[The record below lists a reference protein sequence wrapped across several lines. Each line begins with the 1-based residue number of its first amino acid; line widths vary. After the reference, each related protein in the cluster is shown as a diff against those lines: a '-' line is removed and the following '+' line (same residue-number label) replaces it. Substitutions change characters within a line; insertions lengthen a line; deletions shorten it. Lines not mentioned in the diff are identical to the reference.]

1 MSNLSETN
9 ESKAAPKF
17 TLNFGYVKS
26 QAKPGSWRR
35 GYMYYREKQ
44 VNDISFTPEGIVS
57 RVKGKFKEAYTTNLI
72 FKPDSLTPKCDCPL
86 EEEWCKH
93 SVALALECIEQNLWE
108 EFYDLPMHDTV
119 SMLPIDE
126 CLGNY
131 RFVLGGRQPK
141 TALIESADDKSKAKP
156 KVHQAHG
163 KINVGKKKHSHQKD
177 ANIPKGIRIGI
188 IDRKSGQPIGNL
200 EPLLRA
206 AIDLEKADSGSFNEA
221 QKREFNVMQL
231 LVKVGQ
237 MSAEDGWYI
246 VPLAE
251 GENIIRL
258 LSQVEEV
265 VDEQKNRV
273 SFESEPLNLLLA
285 VNVSMAANV
294 LVSLH
299 WVKQNAEKKV
309 SDAYPLEEIQLFA
322 KNIPWGMHKQKVYPL
337 ANLLSRLPKD
347 LTRQTFTDIRDA
359 DGGKFMYEVL
369 PDLRKAVD
377 TDLAD
382 IVHQVSLKIKPPT
395 KHITLEV
402 VDETM
407 SKIQARLEFSYDGVK
422 VAFSK
427 KNPDSPY
434 VMVVKKD
441 KDTAYWIKRDIQGE
455 RSAFQAL
462 SEGGMEQMQ
471 TNLFFAEGDNAIDFY
486 NNTLVRLKES
496 ESDPWQV
503 KINGDLDILKGSKF
517 PLKLRASMDFSESV
531 DQFILVIDCII
542 GKREMAMD
550 QVQQYLMQ
558 GKKYFYISKDEGYVE
573 IPLATIL
580 QFGKTLQAFDAETID
595 KDTYKIQTYKA
606 GLLAELID
614 IGVDMNFS
622 GKFKK
627 FWNVISS
634 SESME
639 EVDVPEEVNAELRA
653 YQKQGFNWLWFMY
666 SYGLSGI
673 LADDMGLGKTLQTLV
688 LMQHARKKDGQQPS
702 LVVCPSSI
710 VFNWVN
716 EARRFTPDLKV
727 VRLTGSNRHSA
738 YKELKDADIIVTSYS
753 ILRRDIRALKEYN
766 FRFAVLDES
775 QNIKNQDSQTAAAC
789 KKLTAGHRLALS
801 GTPIENRLSE
811 LWSLFDFL
819 MPGFL
824 YDIDEFRYRYITPI
838 EEKGNRDAER
848 RLKKQVFPFIL
859 RRLKQ
864 DVAKDLPPK
873 IENVLYCELTDA
885 QQDLYVDILE
895 RTKEEVFAQF
905 ADTASAKKSQMS
917 IFSALLRLRQVCC
930 HPRLLDDELSKGLR
944 ESGKFDALKNMI
956 EDVISEGH
964 RILIYSQF
972 VEMLK
977 IIRSWLEQK
986 GIKHEY
992 LTGETRDR
1000 EGTVYRFNNDESIP
1014 IFLISLKAGG
1024 VGLNL
1029 TGADYVIHYD
1039 PWWNPAA
1046 EDQATDRAHRIGQN
1060 KTVFVYRLITKGT
1073 VEEKIMKL
1081 KDRKRDLVDSIIAAD
1096 RSVGKMLT
1104 FDDLKEILSS
1114 DF

>member
-1 MSNLSETN
+1 MTQKKNT
-9 ESKAAPKF
+9 PPIP
-17 TLNFGYVKS
+17 TLENTSQDIIDFNFGYIKS

-35 GYMYYREKQ
+35 GYAYYREKQ
-44 VNDISFTPEGIVS
+44 VNDISFTKEGVVS
-57 RVKGKFKEAYTTNLI
+57 KVKGKFKEAYTTHLD
-72 FKPDSLTPKCDCPL
+72 FKKDGVIAKCDCPL

-93 SVALALECIEQNLWE
+93 SVAVALECVEQKLWE
-108 EFYDLPMHDTV
+108 EFFDLPIEDDAQPVDPKICQGT
-119 SMLPIDE
+119 
-126 CLGNY
+126 Y
-131 RFVLGGRQPK
+131 RFILGERQK
-141 TALIESADDKSKAKP
+141 VKVTKSKS
-156 KVHQAHG
+156 
-163 KINVGKKKHSHQKD
+163 GKKQKVQVKD
-177 ANIPKGIRIGI
+177 APKGIRLRIL
-188 IDRKSGQPIGNL
+188 DRVGNQPIPSV
-200 EPLLRA
+200 EAILRA
-206 AIDLEKADSGSFNEA
+206 AVDLEKNGKA
-221 QKREFNVMQL
+221 QFSEQTKREFNVMQL
-231 LVKVGQ
+231 LLKAGQ
-237 MSAEDGWYI
+237 TKGEDGWFL
-246 VPLAE
+246 VPLNE
-251 GENIIRL
+251 GGQLIQL
-258 LSQVEEV
+258 LSQVEDV
-265 VDEQKNRV
+265 TDEENRRIV
-273 SFESEPLNLLLA
+273 FEQTPLNLLMA

-299 WVKQNAEKKV
+299 WVRQNEHKKV
-309 SDAYPLEEIQLFA
+309 LDAYPLEEITLFS
-322 KNIPWGMHKQKVYPL
+322 KNISWGLLKNHMVPL
-337 ANLLSRLPKD
+337 TNTLSKLPKD
-347 LTRQTFTDIRDA
+347 LTRHTFTDIRDA
-359 DGGKFMYEVL
+359 DGGRFMYETL
-369 PDLRKAVD
+369 PELRKIVD
-377 TDLAD
+377 MDLAD
-382 IVHQVSLKIKPPT
+382 IVDQVELKSKMPKKIL
-395 KHITLEV
+395 TLEL

-407 SKIQARLEFSYDGVK
+407 SKLQARLEFSYDGQK

-434 VMVVKKD
+434 VMITKKD
-441 KDTAYWIKRDIQGE
+441 KDTAYWIKRDIGAEQA
-455 RSAFQAL
+455 AFKVL
-462 SEGGMEQMQ
+462 TDGGLEQMQ
-471 TNLFFAEGDNAIDFY
+471 TNLFFSEGDGSIDFY
-486 NNTLVRLKES
+486 NNTLPHLKES
-496 ESDPWQV
+496 DNDPWQV
-503 KINGDLDILKGSKF
+503 KITGSLESLKGSKH
-517 PLKLRASMDFSESV
+517 PLKLRASLDFSESV
-531 DQFILVIDCII
+531 DQFILVIDCLV
-542 GKREMAMD
+542 GKREMSLD

-558 GKKYFYISKDEGYVE
+558 GKKYFFINKDEGYVE

-580 QFGKTLQAFDAETID
+580 QFGKTLQAFDAEVID

-614 IGVDMNFS
+614 LGVEMNHS

-627 FWNVISS
+627 FWDVISS
-634 SESME
+634 AETME
-639 EVDVPEEVNAELRA
+639 ELDVPKSVNAELRT

-666 SYGLSGI
+666 SYGLNGI

-688 LMQHARKKDGQQPS
+688 VLQQAKDKDGQQPS
-702 LVVCPSSI
+702 LVVCPSTI

-727 VRLTGSNRHSA
+727 VRLTGSDRHA
-738 YKELKDADIIVTSYS
+738 TYKEIKDADIVVTSYA
-753 ILRRDIRALKEYN
+753 ILRRDIRALKDYN
-766 FRFAVLDES
+766 FRFTVLDES
-775 QNIKNQDSQTAAAC
+775 QNIKNHDSQTAEAS

-811 LWSLFDFL
+811 LWSLFDYL

-873 IENVLYCELTDA
+873 VESIKYCELTEA
-885 QQDLYVDILE
+885 QQDLYLDILE
-895 RTKEEVFAQF
+895 RTREEVFSKVAEQGG
-905 ADTASAKKSQMS
+905 TASQASQMS

-930 HPRLLDDELSKGLR
+930 HPKLMGDELSKGLK
-944 ESGKFDALKNMI
+944 ESGKFEALKDMI
-956 EDVISEGH
+956 EEVIDEGH
-964 RILIYSQF
+964 RILLYSQF

-977 IIRSWLEQK
+977 LVRDWLEKK
-986 GIKHEY
+986 GIKYEY

-1000 EGTVYRFNNDESIP
+1000 ESAVYRFNNDETIP

-1096 RSVGKMLT
+1096 RSVGKMLS
-1104 FDDLKEILSS
+1104 FEDLKDILSA